1 MPNLHVQARLEG
13 IQKILNGAYHANST
27 MSSASKGAER
37 AAFIDDFL
45 SKVLPSPYRFGTGD
59 ATDRNGKR
67 SGQLDVVVEYPFIP
81 SLPIVGT
88 GTSRLYL
95 AESVAAV
102 VEVKSDVAA
111 QWSEVVH
118 TARQLEPLQRQFGAT
133 MTMGPPPLPRIP
145 LFVAAYRGWKTLDTV
160 LAKLPEASVDGIL
173 VIDPGL
179 FVSTKDFR
187 GVVATGSWALW
198 GLISCLHDATTTL
211 QAASTQPLRYAM
223 DSAG

>member
-37 AAFIDDFL
+37 AAFIDEFL

-118 TARQLEPLQRQFGAT
+118 TARQLEPLQRQFGADRYERLNDPT
-133 MTMGPPPLPRIP
+133 FLAYGGREYDAFRIEAFWEDGSRFP
-145 LFVAAYRGWKTLDTV
+145 DEQLVANIVRQT
-160 LAKLPEASVDGIL
+160 
-173 VIDPGL
+173 
-179 FVSTKDFR
+179 
-187 GVVATGSWALW
+187 
-198 GLISCLHDATTTL
+198 
-211 QAASTQPLRYAM
+211 
-223 DSAG
+223 AG